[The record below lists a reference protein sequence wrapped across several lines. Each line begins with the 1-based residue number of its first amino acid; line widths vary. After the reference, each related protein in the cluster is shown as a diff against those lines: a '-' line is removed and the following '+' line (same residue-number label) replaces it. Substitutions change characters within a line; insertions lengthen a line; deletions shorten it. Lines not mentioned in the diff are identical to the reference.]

1 MNDEVQNDGKR
12 DANYEASHCRKEKLK
27 VSFLHQYVTGELSQE
42 RNLLPEDQ
50 KQAKKGEE
58 SPNQN

>member
-1 MNDEVQNDGKR
+1 VDDKVQNDSKQ
-12 DANYEASHCRKEKLK
+12 DANYETSHDREEKLK

-42 RNLLPEDQ
+42 GKPLPENQ

-58 SPNQN
+58 SPN